1 MIWFAVG
8 AACTALVTLLTRLLT
23 PSPDEQ
29 HVYLSVYDRPY
40 SEEEIEKFEE
50 IASSSAQLLHQCD
63 AKGFLIKRQV
73 GTDSVPFSLIQ
84 ASADN
89 RNAIQCIF
97 KRGALEG
104 HSVDVLMITEKEAQ
118 SL

>member
-1 MIWFAVG
+1 LIWFAVG
-8 AACTALVTLLTRLLT
+8 AACTALVALLTRLLT
-23 PSPDEQ
+23 PSTDEQ
-29 HVYLSVYDRPY
+29 HFYLAVYDRPY

-73 GTDSVPFSLIQ
+73 GTDSVPFSLVQ

-97 KRGALEG
+97 MRGALEG
-104 HSVDVLMITEKEAQ
+104 HSVDVLMITEKEAR